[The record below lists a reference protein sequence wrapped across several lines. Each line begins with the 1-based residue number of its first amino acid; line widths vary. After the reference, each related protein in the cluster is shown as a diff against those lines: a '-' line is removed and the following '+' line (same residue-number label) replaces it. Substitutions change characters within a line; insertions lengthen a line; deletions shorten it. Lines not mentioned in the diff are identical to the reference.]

1 MLNHH
6 NSWVIKLASTAGA
19 LERRAPSLHPMRHW
33 PGVIA
38 TTEDKQA
45 KQTTRRTVASKLD
58 LTLPAT
64 PQFRKKVLGMFVN
77 VMDTRRWAGLSEV
90 WPVSCLLHITAQ
102 LSREEKVATSCLT
115 ETDTV
120 TRTLYRSLHIM
131 HSSLHSPL
139 HTHPFLM
146 ILHSCGM
153 LSPWTVDTYTGQLG
167 L

>member
-6 NSWVIKLASTAGA
+6 NSWVIQLASTAGT

-33 PGVIA
+33 PDVIA

-58 LTLPAT
+58 LTRSAA
-64 PQFRKKVLGMFVN
+64 PQFRKKVLRMFVN
-77 VMDTRRWAGLSEV
+77 VSRVDGWTRDAEPDSQRCDRS
-90 WPVSCLLHITAQ
+90 VSCLLHTTAQ

-120 TRTLYRSLHIM
+120 TRTLYRSLHTIM

-139 HTHPFLM
+139 HTPAFLM

-153 LSPWTVDTYTGQLG
+153 LGP
-167 L
+167 